1 MTLTFDLPDPSINI
15 EVLVCTNPDGCT
27 HKHRVEVMRNMS
39 LLHVYVETTKFVKN
53 LKKSSPSLTDFL
65 VFTAGKRRNQSTDST
80 EGQEIED
87 TRQHKRSD
95 KVT

>member
-1 MTLTFDLPDPSINI
+1 MIGI
-15 EVLVCTNPDGCT
+15 
-27 HKHRVEVMRNMS
+27 K
-39 LLHVYVETTKFVKN
+39 
-53 LKKSSPSLTDFL
+53 
-65 VFTAGKRRNQSTDST
+65 NQSTDST

>member
-1 MTLTFDLPDPSINI
+1 MHNINGVANQLFLKWYTLQRCKN
-15 EVLVCTNPDGCT
+15 
-27 HKHRVEVMRNMS
+27 
-39 LLHVYVETTKFVKN
+39 TT
-53 LKKSSPSLTDFL
+53 
-65 VFTAGKRRNQSTDST
+65 NQSTDST

>member
-1 MTLTFDLPDPSINI
+1 MILIKNVILPNKPLINFELEEASRRLKIPSFRGVFLLDTLPRKPNKKECGIVNFD
-15 EVLVCTNPDGCT
+15 
-27 HKHRVEVMRNMS
+27 
-39 LLHVYVETTKFVKN
+39 
-53 LKKSSPSLTDFL
+53 KSGGPGMHW
-65 VFTAGKRRNQSTDST
+65 VAWYNQSTDST